1 MTTGNLLRS
10 ALLFISRILV
20 IICPRAP
27 HGSAGA
33 RGDDDAAG
41 MKQLRGDSKSQ
52 PPPDLPVFVTLST
65 HCDAMDDEWEVVPSK
80 KQLRQEQQER
90 RHQVEQQQQQQQQ
103 QQQPPRTSG
112 GRAQEYQ
119 RTGRGA
125 GKRGMAAPSMV
136 PTPLTVIVLVGT
148 PGCGKSTFCAA
159 LNDALA
165 RSTAI
170 PGGVIPQPVRVS
182 QDDLGGRKPCEALS
196 ESALRAGHNIVI
208 DRCNF
213 DQQQR
218 STWLRIGKRFG
229 ATVVAAFLN
238 TPIETCKQRVMRRT
252 KHPTLGPTAESMAVV
267 DRFRSMLKPP
277 RESEGFSL
285 IVEAGEDMA
294 SVQTA
299 AHTLA
304 DHLVAAMLAGLP
316 APESAAAAPDA
327 DTGASV
333 SRSFSMRAMERLLAE
348 PSLSAPQRAAAA
360 AALAQQQDA
369 GAASAAARL
378 FPTGGSTELEQAR
391 LEGEVRALNRLAAA
405 TRSPA
410 DGGAAMLVT
419 AAPAAHP
426 AELLQIRAEIDR
438 LRSELGLES
447 SRGEASSSTSNNGGA
462 GGFPQF
468 NVNAPAWQP
477 SREW

>member
-1 MTTGNLLRS
+1 M
-10 ALLFISRILV
+10 
-20 IICPRAP
+20 
-27 HGSAGA
+27 
-33 RGDDDAAG
+33 DDA
-41 MKQLRGDSKSQ
+41 
-52 PPPDLPVFVTLST
+52 
-65 HCDAMDDEWEVVPSK
+65 WEVVPSK

-90 RHQVEQQQQQQQQ
+90 RQQVEQQQQQQQQ
-103 QQQPPRTSG
+103 QQQHQEVWGLPQDPGRFTARHSG
-112 GRAQEYQ
+112 ASRGKAQDS
-119 RTGRGA
+119 RGKGA
-125 GKRGMAAPSMV
+125 GKGSMAAPSV
-136 PTPLTVIVLVGT
+136 VSTPLTVIVLVGT

-170 PGGVIPQPVRVS
+170 PGVVPQPVRVS
-182 QDDLGGRKPCEALS
+182 QDDLGGRKACEALS

-238 TPIETCKQRVMRRT
+238 TSIETCKQRVMRRT

-277 RESEGFSL
+277 HESEGFSL
-285 IVEAGEDMA
+285 IVEAGEDMG

-299 AHTLA
+299 AQTLA
-304 DHLVAAMLAGLP
+304 DHLVAAMLVGLP
-316 APESAAAAPDA
+316 APESAAAAFHAGEP
-327 DTGASV
+327 V
-333 SRSFSMRAMERLLAE
+333 SRSFSMQAMEKLLTE
-348 PSLSAPQRAAAA
+348 PSLSASQRAAAA

-369 GAASAAARL
+369 GAAFAAVRPC
-378 FPTGGSTELEQAR
+378 PTGGSSELEQAR

-405 TRSPA
+405 TRPPA
-410 DGGAAMLVT
+410 NGGAAMSVT
-419 AAPAAHP
+419 TAPAAHP

-438 LRSELGLES
+438 LRSELGLET
-447 SRGEASSSTSNNGGA
+447 SRSEASAVASSNSA
-462 GGFPQF
+462 GGYLQF
-468 NVNAPAWQP
+468 NINAPAWQP
-477 SREW
+477 SRKW